1 MKRFLV
7 KSIAFLLPT
16 LLLLGCAGNKATS
29 TTDDEN
35 ETEIYVFIAASLNNA
50 MTELA
55 DQYAKLQPNV
65 KITYNV
71 DSSGTLQMQIEEGAE
86 CDLFFSAAMKQMTT
100 LKDEGYVEADSI
112 KSLLENKT
120 VLIKPAVTITKVTSF
135 ENLYEASSIALAGE
149 SVPVGSYTRELLQNL
164 GIWDKVQETEINEC
178 SNVTAVLAA
187 VSEGS
192 NEVGVVYETDAN
204 SMKDLVDVIATAPED
219 SLNSP
224 VIYPAGLVINREAE
238 DSQKQAAKDFLEFLS
253 SEEAKSVFVKYG
265 FTIYNP

>member
-1 MKRFLV
+1 MKRFRV
-7 KSIAFLLPT
+7 KLIAFILLI
-16 LLLLGCAGNKATS
+16 LLLYGCAGNKATS
-29 TTDDEN
+29 TTNEEK
-35 ETEIYVFIAASLNNA
+35 ETEIYVFIAASLSNA

-55 DQYAKLQPNV
+55 DRYAKLQPYV

-71 DSSGTLQMQIEEGAE
+71 DSSGTLQMQIGEGAE

-100 LKDEGYVEADSI
+100 LKDEGYVEAASI
-112 KSLLENKT
+112 KSLLENKI
-120 VLIKPAVTITKVTSF
+120 VLIKPAVTKTKVTGF

-204 SMKDLVDVIATAPED
+204 SMKDLVEVIAIAPED
-219 SLNSP
+219 SVSSP
-224 VIYPAGLVINREAE
+224 VVYPAGLVINQEADE
-238 DSQKQAAKDFLEFLS
+238 AQKQAAKDFLEFLT
-253 SEEAKSVFVKYG
+253 SEEAMSVFIKYG
-265 FTIYNP
+265 FTIYKQ